1 MDLAQALNTA
11 IQYETRIRDLY
22 RRVAGTC
29 ADETGTKVLR
39 ILAEEEQQHLDY
51 LASRLK
57 QWTQE
62 GKVTAGGLASAVP
75 DRVVLEEARTRTE
88 GRVRCADPVGEIELL
103 QQALEL
109 EQETSD
115 FYRDLVHQLDA
126 EGQALFEPFVEIEDG
141 HVAIVQAE
149 IDSLR
154 GLGYWFDFQE
164 FDLEAG

>member
-1 MDLAQALNTA
+1 MDLAQALKTA

-39 ILAEEEQQHLDY
+39 ILADEEQQHLDY
-51 LASRLK
+51 LASRLEE
-57 QWTQE
+57 WTRD
-62 GKVTAGGLASAVP
+62 GKVTPGSLASAVP
-75 DRVVLEEARTRTE
+75 DREALDAGRSRTE
-88 GRVRCADPVGEIELL
+88 GRVRCADPVGELELL

-115 FYRDLVHQLDA
+115 FYRELVHRLDA

-141 HVAIVQAE
+141 HVAVVQAE
-149 IDSLR
+149 IDNLR